1 MGVCSIFCLGLG
13 VALEVEAGARMK
25 FEPISVA

>member
-13 VALEVEAGARMK
+13 VTLEVEAGARMK